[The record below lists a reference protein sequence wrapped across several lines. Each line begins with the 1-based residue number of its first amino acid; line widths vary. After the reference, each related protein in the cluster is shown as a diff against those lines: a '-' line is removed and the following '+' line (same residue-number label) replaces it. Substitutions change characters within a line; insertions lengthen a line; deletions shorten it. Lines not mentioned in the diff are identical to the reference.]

1 MVRQIKRSSR
11 FKSDFK
17 TVLASISKS
26 KRLLFQERLANVLE
40 CLAQDQ
46 PLPKS
51 LEDHPLSHNWSGYRD
66 CHIFPDIVLIYKKT
80 EKGELKLL
88 LLARIGSHSE
98 LRL

>member
-46 PLPKS
+46 PLPRHFEEHS
-51 LEDHPLSHNWSGYRD
+51 LSGNWLGYRY
-66 CHIFPDIVLIYKKT
+66 CHIFPDIVFIYKKT
-80 EKGELKLL
+80 EEGALKLL
-88 LLARIGSHSE
+88 LLAPTGSYN
-98 LRL
+98 

>member
-17 TVLASISKS
+17 TVLASVSKS
-26 KRLLFQERLANVLE
+26 KRLLFQERLTNVLE

-46 PLPKS
+46 PLPS
-51 LEDHPLSHNWSGYRD
+51 NFEDHPLSGNWSGYRD

-80 EKGELKLL
+80 EEGELKLL
-88 LLARIGSHSE
+88 LLARIGSHSN
-98 LRL
+98 LRR

>member
-17 TVLASISKS
+17 TVLASMSKS
-26 KRLLFQERLANVLE
+26 KRLLFQERLIEVLE
-40 CLAQDQ
+40 CLSQDQ
-46 PLPKS
+46 SLPRNF
-51 LEDHPLSHNWSGYRD
+51 EDHPLSGNWTGYRD

-80 EKGELKLL
+80 EEAELKLL
-88 LLARIGSHSE
+88 LLVRIGSHSE

>member
-17 TVLASISKS
+17 TVLASMSKS
-26 KRLLFQERLANVLE
+26 KRLFFQERLTNVLE
-40 CLAQDQ
+40 CLARDQ
-46 PLPKS
+46 PLS
-51 LEDHPLSHNWSGYRD
+51 RNFEDHPLLGNWSGYRD

-80 EKGELKLL
+80 EEGELKLL

-98 LRL
+98 LKL